1 MPEDLT
7 AQYQTNTC
15 ADVTS
20 LTESGFAVDSLR
32 SVELGIPEY
41 YNYLKTNQ
49 IY

>member
-1 MPEDLT
+1 MPNDLK

-15 ADVTS
+15 ADVTN
-20 LTESGFAVDSLR
+20 LTASGFNVSSLR